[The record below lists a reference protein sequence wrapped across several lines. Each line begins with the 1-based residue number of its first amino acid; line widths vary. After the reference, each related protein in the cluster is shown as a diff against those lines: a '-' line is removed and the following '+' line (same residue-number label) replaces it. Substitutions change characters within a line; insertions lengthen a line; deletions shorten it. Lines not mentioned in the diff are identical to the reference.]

1 MDVLHFMK
9 EEYLAV
15 KEELP
20 LLAPS
25 DLLEGLA
32 GARLKRFMVRI
43 ELMVRV
49 GGELI
54 LPELMDFDQAAASV
68 AMLAEDQLKG
78 LARIVAGF
86 KKTGVIADQ
95 KRSEVFRK
103 VSAHVE
109 QMERAVLPLIRELLP
124 TAVRED
130 IGEIAIDYR
139 EDLRLRGTSL
149 GSRGPVKAGRLKAAS
164 TISA

>member
-9 EEYLAV
+9 EEYSAL

-20 LLAPS
+20 RLAPS
-25 DLLEGLA
+25 DLLEALNG
-32 GARLKRFMVRI
+32 GRLNRLMVRI

-54 LPELMDFDQAAASV
+54 LPELMDFDQSAASV
-68 AMLAEDQLKG
+68 AMLAEDQVKG
-78 LARIVAGF
+78 LARIVAAF

-109 QMERAVLPLIRELLP
+109 QMERAVLPLIRELVP

-130 IGEIAIDYR
+130 IGEIALDYR
-139 EDLRLRGTSL
+139 EDLRLRGTNIASK
-149 GSRGPVKAGRLKAAS
+149 RPVKAGRLKPTT